1 MILFTFHPVGE
12 MNETIHSKQAL
23 SQSVDYMLKYLAG

>member
-23 SQSVDYMLKYLAG
+23 SQSIDYMLKYSAG